1 MLSKNNSKIL
11 LIVLLVLVA
20 LFLIKKY
27 TDHSDST
34 IINEIV
40 TVDTAQID
48 KIVIYPPK
56 GAAQI
61 VLEKKENNWKVKSKN
76 EEHVAD
82 KRKIKSI
89 LADMLRLNP
98 ISVVGT
104 EKSQWKK
111 FEVDDSLSTR
121 VKLMK
126 NDKVK
131 ADVLLGKFN
140 FIQAQNAQ
148 PNPYQRRPQG
158 EMISYVRP
166 YNDVNTYSVEGM
178 IRMNFSADADN
189 YRDKTFVKADQSA
202 INKIDFNYGN
212 SGNFTLTKE
221 KKYWKIDH
229 EPVDSATVVRYLRYL
244 SRTSGSKIV
253 HNFDQNRYKQIGTIN
268 IGSTNGKPVTL
279 TAFADSS
286 NYVVH
291 SSQNPDT
298 YFDGNA
304 AKLFDKFFVGKDYFF
319 KKKEKKNKK

>member
-40 TVDTAQID
+40 TVDTAQVN

-56 GAAQI
+56 GAAEI
-61 VLEKKENNWKVKSKN
+61 VLQKKDNGWKVISKN
-76 EEHVAD
+76 EEHKAD
-82 KRKIKSI
+82 MRKIKSI
-89 LADMLRLNP
+89 LADMLRLKP

-111 FEVDDSLSTR
+111 YEVDDSLSTR
-121 VKLMK
+121 VKLMTD
-126 NDKVK
+126 NKVK

-140 FIQAQNAQ
+140 FLAARNAQ
-148 PNPYQRRPQG
+148 PSPYQRRPQG

-189 YRDKTFVKADQSA
+189 YRDKTFVKTTQSD
-202 INKIDFNYGN
+202 IEKIDFDYGN
-212 SGNFTLTKE
+212 SGAFSLVKDGN
-221 KKYWKIDH
+221 YWKINH
-229 EPVDSATVVRYLRYL
+229 EPVDSATVVRYLRGF
-244 SRTSGSKIV
+244 SGTSGSKII
-253 HNFDQNRYKQIGTIN
+253 HDFDETKYKQLGTID
-268 IGSTNGKPVTL
+268 IEIKNGKPVKL
-279 TAFADSS
+279 TAFADSV

-291 SSQNPDT
+291 SSQNHDT
-298 YFDGNA
+298 YFDGKA
-304 AKLFDKFFVGKDYFF
+304 AKLFDKFFVSKDYFF
-319 KKKEKKNKK
+319 KKEKQ